1 MTSETGPGMKILLM
15 DKDTTGIISMVFS
28 QSDMLQ
34 KEVYIFERIDT
45 ARSTER
51 MKHLKCLVF
60 IRPTRNNI
68 AQLCHELR
76 NPRFG
81 SYFICK
87 QIK

>member
-1 MTSETGPGMKILLM
+1 MA
-15 DKDTTGIISMVFS
+15 FS

-34 KEVYIFERIDT
+34 KEVYLFERLDAI
-45 ARSTER
+45 RSNER

-60 IRPTRNNI
+60 IRPTKNNI

-87 QIK
+87 CSIHSPPIAPKGIFFLTSWTTNGIF